1 MHLNSAHGCLNSFST
16 AIFVVRNPKP
26 SPIPT
31 VHRASQGQLVK
42 NIECA
47 ISGQFFTNIP
57 SYKNA
62 ICNWQKINM
71 IVCTNTFA
79 EVY

>member
-31 VHRASQGQLVK
+31 VHRAYQGQLVK

-57 SYKNA
+57 SFKKCYFQLAKNKHD
-62 ICNWQKINM
+62 CK
-71 IVCTNTFA
+71 
-79 EVY
+79 Y